1 MGRPG
6 VGCGKSGD
14 PAGSQGCGVAQG
26 LGSYGEKKPQWG
38 DLGGKRGV
46 MQPRGSPSR
55 SKGRWRCTSGLG
67 GGLKAPQKVTD
78 ALKVPDHALA
88 GEL

>member
-1 MGRPG
+1 MGSPGMG
-6 VGCGKSGD
+6 VGKRGTPLG
-14 PAGSQGCGVAQG
+14 ARVVGLHRGWGVM
-26 LGSYGEKKPQWG
+26 GEKKPQWG
-38 DLGGKRGV
+38 DLMGKRGV
-46 MQPRGSPSR
+46 MQPTGSPSG